1 MANCLV
7 CNCNRTMP
15 LEGTALAAALGSP
28 LPLKLHRELCGAEQ
42 LAFESAL
49 ATAAGEVETLTVAC
63 TQEAPLFTELAAG
76 SLHREVPL
84 RFVNIREA
92 AGWSSE
98 ARQATPKIA
107 ALIAMAQLP
116 LPEPVDGVSFKSQ
129 GTTLIVGDGATALAW
144 AERLADK
151 LDVCVLMTG
160 SGKGAA
166 LPATRRYPVLSGKLT
181 GLKGWLG
188 QFEAEWQTVNPID
201 LSKCTHCNAC
211 VEVCP
216 EGAIGADFQVDADK
230 CRGHRACVKACGETA
245 AIDFSRLPASQR
257 ETFDMVLDLSRAPAI
272 GLHQPPQG
280 YFAPGDDPLD
290 QALAAAEMASMIG
303 EFEKPR
309 FFSYNPRTCAHS
321 RSAKQGCNRCI
332 DVCSTAAISADG
344 DHVRVEPHLCMGCG
358 ACSTVCPSGAMS
370 YGYPA
375 VNEVG
380 LRLKTLLK
388 TFSAA
393 GGRNGL
399 VLIHD
404 GPGTRLIEQGAR
416 PLGKGVS
423 GRGLPARVLPLAV
436 HHVAAAGIDLWLA
449 ALAYGASE
457 VRVLLSGA
465 EAPEYAEALRK
476 QAGIAQAILTGLGY
490 EGLHV
495 DVIDAAANDW
505 RGALWSMAPSQAVT
519 RAATFNVAA
528 DKRQTLE
535 FAIDHLATNAAAPAS
550 MIGLPGG
557 APFGAL
563 AINRDTCTLCLSC
576 VGACPVSA
584 LSDNAETPQL
594 RFLERNCVQCGLCIS
609 TCPEKAISL
618 VPRLN
623 LGESARKLQVLNEA
637 EPFNCVRCSK
647 PFGTRQMIDSMTA
660 RLSAHSMFSG
670 GTALRRLQMCADCR
684 VVDMMEN
691 PAEASIHDVRK

>member
-1 MANCLV
+1 
-7 CNCNRTMP
+7 MP
-15 LEGTALAAALGSP
+15 LEGEALAAALGAP
-28 LPLKLHRELCGAEQ
+28 LPLKVHRELCGAEQ
-42 LAFESAL
+42 QAFESAL
-49 ATAAGEVETLTVAC
+49 AAAAGEIETLTVAC

-76 SLHREVPL
+76 SPHREVPL

-151 LDVCVLMTG
+151 LDVCVLMIG

-216 EGAIGADFQVDADK
+216 EGAIGADFQVDAEK

-245 AIDFSRLPASQR
+245 AIDFSRLPASQC
-257 ETFDMVLDLSRAPAI
+257 ETFDMVLDLSRTPAI
-272 GLHQPPQG
+272 SLHQPPQG

-358 ACSTVCPSGAMS
+358 ACSTMCPSGAMS

-375 VNEVG
+375 VTEVG

-388 TFSAA
+388 TFGAA

-404 GPGTRLIEQGAR
+404 EPGTRLIEQGAR
-416 PLGKGVS
+416 PLGKGRA

-476 QAGIAQAILTGLGY
+476 QAAIAQAILTGLGY

-505 RGALWSMAPSQAVT
+505 RDALWSMAPAQAVT
-519 RAATFNVAA
+519 RSATFNVAA
-528 DKRQTLE
+528 GKRQTLE
-535 FAIDHLATNAAAPAS
+535 FAIDHLATHAPKPAS

-563 AINRDTCTLCLSC
+563 AVNRDTCTLCLSC

-594 RFLERNCVQCGLCIS
+594 RFLERNCVQCGLCVS
-609 TCPEKAISL
+609 TCPENAISL

-623 LGESARKLQVLNEA
+623 LDESARKLQVLNEA

-647 PFGTRQMIDSMTA
+647 PFGTRQMIDNMTA

-691 PAEASIHDVRK
+691 PAEATIHDVRK

>member
-1 MANCLV
+1 
-7 CNCNRTMP
+7 MP
-15 LEGTALAAALGSP
+15 LEGVALAAALGSAQ
-28 LPLKLHRELCGAEQ
+28 PLKVHRELCGAEQ
-42 LAFESAL
+42 GAFESAL
-49 ATAAGEVETLTVAC
+49 AIAAGDVDSLTVAC
-63 TQEAPLFTELAAG
+63 TQEAPLFSELATN
-76 SLHREVPL
+76 SPHREVPL

-98 ARQATPKIA
+98 APQATPKMA

-116 LPEPVDGVSFKSQ
+116 PPEPVDGVSFKSQ

-160 SGKGAA
+160 KGQGAA
-166 LPATRRYPVLSGKLT
+166 MPATRRYPVLSGKLT

-188 QFEAEWQTVNPID
+188 QFEAEWKTENPID
-201 LSKCTHCNAC
+201 LAKCTHCNAC
-211 VEVCP
+211 VEACP

-230 CRGHRACVKACGETA
+230 CQSHRACVTACGETA
-245 AIDFSRLPASQR
+245 AIDFARVAASHR
-257 ETFDMVLDLSRAPAI
+257 ETFDMVLDLSRTPAI
-272 GLHQPPQG
+272 ALHQPPQG
-280 YFAPGDDPLD
+280 YFAPGDDPLE

-332 DVCSTAAISADG
+332 DVCSTAAITADG

-370 YGYPA
+370 YGYPTA
-375 VNEVG
+375 AEVG

-388 TFSAA
+388 TFSGA
-393 GGRNGL
+393 GGRDGL
-399 VLIHD
+399 VLMHD
-404 GPGTRLIEQGAR
+404 ESGARLIEQGAR
-416 PLGKGVS
+416 PQGKAGT
-423 GRGLPARVLPLAV
+423 GRGLPARVLPLPV

-449 ALAYGASE
+449 ALAYGASG
-457 VRVLLSGA
+457 VRILLSGA
-465 EAPEYAEALRK
+465 EAPEYAEALRA
-476 QAGIAQAILTGLGY
+476 QASIAQAILTGLGY

-495 DVIDAAANDW
+495 DVIDGATDTW
-505 RGALWSMAPSQAVT
+505 RNALWTSAPAQPVA

-528 DKRQTLE
+528 GKRQTLE
-535 FAIDHLATNAAAPAS
+535 FAIDHLAAHAPKPTS
-550 MIGLPGG
+550 VIGLPAG

-563 AINRDTCTLCLSC
+563 AVNRESCTLCLSC
-576 VGACPVSA
+576 VGACPASA

-594 RFLERNCVQCGLCIS
+594 RFLERNCVQCGLCVS
-609 TCPEKAISL
+609 TCPEKAITL

-623 LGESARKLQVLNEA
+623 LDESARKLQVLNEA

-647 PFGTRQMIDSMTA
+647 PFGTRQMIDNMTA

-691 PAEASIHDVRK
+691 PAEATIHDVRK